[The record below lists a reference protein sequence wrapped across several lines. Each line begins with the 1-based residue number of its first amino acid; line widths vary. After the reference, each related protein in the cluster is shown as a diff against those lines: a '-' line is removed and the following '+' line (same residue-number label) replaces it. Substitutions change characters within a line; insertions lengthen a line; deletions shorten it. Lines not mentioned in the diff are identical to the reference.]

1 MAYVTK
7 KEFYDFN
14 DYMRNLPTC
23 MEWVLAVILAQDCF
37 FSGYAEVTYD
47 LPEDAFFNRIM
58 STKDFKESAMRNK
71 VIYRD
76 RNHSGVLPAHPI
88 RIDGELYRG
97 AEIELVATRT
107 DYCTEYRPRILNYS
121 QIYDSYGENI
131 VKFYHRNMEYVDQI
145 TERYLLNSKVIEVS
159 VWEPSI
165 TFYQN
170 PRNPYDDD
178 LNFTLNFKQE
188 GYQDLKPDMIAP
200 FAQMIYSRGWRADR
214 MKASVSEGYFNIYI
228 EKDLRLKGW

>member
-1 MAYVTK
+1 MPILTK

-14 DYMRNLPTC
+14 DYMRYLPDY
-23 MEWVLAVILAQDCF
+23 MEWVLAVMLAQDWF
-37 FSGYAEVTYD
+37 FSKYTKVTYD
-47 LPEDAFFNRIM
+47 SPEDSFSHI
-58 STKDFKESAMRNK
+58 TDTEDFKKSAMRNK

-76 RNHSGVLPAHPI
+76 RSHSGVLPTHPI
-88 RIDGELYRG
+88 RIDGGLYRG

-121 QIYDSYGENI
+121 QISDSYTANVAE
-131 VKFYHRNMEYVDQI
+131 FYHRNMEYVDQI
-145 TERYLLNSKVIEVS
+145 TERYLLNSKVVEVS

-178 LNFTLNFKQE
+178 LNFTLNFEQE

-228 EKDLRLKGW
+228 EKDLRLKSW

>member
-1 MAYVTK
+1 MAYVTQ

-37 FSGYAEVTYD
+37 FSGYAEVQYD
-47 LPEDAFFNRIM
+47 YQYEDASKFF
-58 STKDFKESAMRNK
+58 TEDFKESAMRNK

-76 RNHSGVLPAHPI
+76 RSHSGVLPAHPI
-88 RIDGELYRG
+88 RIDGGLYRG

-145 TERYLLNSKVIEVS
+145 TERYLLNSKVVEVM
-159 VWEPSI
+159 VTEDSI
-165 TFYQN
+165 YFNQD
-170 PRNPYDDD
+170 PRGSLDSG
-178 LNFTLNFKQE
+178 LNSSLLFEHE
-188 GYQDLKPDMIAP
+188 GYQDLKPDMLAP

-214 MKASVSEGYFNIYI
+214 MKASVSEGYFDIHI
-228 EKDLRLKGW
+228 EKDLRLKSW